1 MKPALNVVE
10 TPFELE
16 TIEHKRLTTAKEVD
30 KFFSEEQIATAD
42 ALISKA
48 EWETGHELELTP
60 LESE

>member
-16 TIEHKRLTTAKEVD
+16 TIEHQRHTVAKEVD

-48 EWETGHELELTP
+48 EWDMGTELTLTP
-60 LESE
+60 KED

>member
-16 TIEHKRLTTAKEVD
+16 TIEHKRLTTSREVD
-30 KFFSEEQIATAD
+30 KFFSEEQIETAD

-48 EWETGHELELTP
+48 EWEMGTELTLTP
-60 LESE
+60 KED